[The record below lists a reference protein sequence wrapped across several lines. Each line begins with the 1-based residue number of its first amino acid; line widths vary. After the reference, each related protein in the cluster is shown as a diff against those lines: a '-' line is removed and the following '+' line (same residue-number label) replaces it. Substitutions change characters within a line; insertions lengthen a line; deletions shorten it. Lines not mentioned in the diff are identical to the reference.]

1 MSDSEDSIVSLHG
14 SEKSATHDEIVETVS
29 NHNEDKLEE
38 FQDQLQS
45 TIVSHSASEE
55 EEQLEEE
62 DNANEKKIVGRLS
75 YSLVLNIIKIH
86 TRSVFLMNKNKFLN
100 KKIKSYTST

>member
-1 MSDSEDSIVSLHG
+1 MSDSEGSIVSLHG
-14 SEKSATHDEIVETVS
+14 SEKSATHDEIIETVP

-55 EEQLEEE
+55 EEEQLEEE
-62 DNANEKKIVGRLS
+62 NNANEKKIVGRLS
-75 YSLVLNIIKIH
+75 YSLTLNIIKIP
-86 TRSVFLMNKNKFLN
+86 SLCVP
-100 KKIKSYTST
+100 YE